1 MIRDKVSETALY
13 ANLGCGSR
21 YRGGWV
27 NIDIQPAGDDVRAH
41 DLSKGI
47 PLPDRS
53 CAVVYHS
60 HVLEHLRRDDA
71 RSFLRECF
79 RVLQPGGIMRL
90 ATPDLER
97 ICRDYLATLQ
107 AIDRDEPHATE
118 NAEWMRI
125 ELYDQT
131 VRETTGGA
139 MLQFFQRR
147 DIPNMDYVRGRIGL
161 EADEIHRS
169 ATMEHRRRRPG
180 PREAAAA
187 AIALLRRAVITA
199 VAGHKGRRAYDIGR
213 FRMGGEVHQWLY
225 DRHSIAEL
233 LRSCGFADPS
243 IHTATDS
250 RIPDWSSFHLDAS
263 PDGTPIK
270 RDSMYVEGIRPAG

>member
-1 MIRDKVSETALY
+1 MIRDKVSETAIY
-13 ANLGCGSR
+13 ANLGCGNR
-21 YRGGWV
+21 YRTGWV
-27 NIDIQPAGDDVRAH
+27 NIDIQPASDEVRAH
-41 DLSKGI
+41 DLSQGI

-60 HVLEHLRRDDA
+60 HVLEHLRPGDA

-79 RVLQPGGIMRL
+79 RVLQPEGVMRL

-107 AIDRDEPHATE
+107 AIDRGEPHAQE
-118 NAEWMRI
+118 NAEWMRL

-131 VRETTGGA
+131 VRESSGGA
-139 MLQFFQRR
+139 MLQFFQRSE
-147 DIPNMDYVRGRIGL
+147 IPNMDFVRGRIGL
-161 EADEIHRS
+161 EADEIHQS
-169 ATMEHRRRRPG
+169 TIAQSRRPG
-180 PREAAAA
+180 LRDAAAA
-187 AIALLRRAVITA
+187 ALALARRAAITA
-199 VAGHKGRRAYDIGR
+199 VAGRNGHRAYDIGR
-213 FRMGGEVHQWLY
+213 FRLGGEVHQWLY
-225 DRHSIAEL
+225 DRHSIVEL
-233 LRSCGFADPS
+233 LRSCGFADPR
-243 IHTATDS
+243 IRTATDS